1 MNVNLF
7 WEHSIKCEFCDTTFD
22 NQETLKQHLRLHS
35 RRKPYKCD
43 DCGAKFSYNSTL
55 EWHKKSHTGEL
66 PFKCDEC
73 GAQFLQNSMLV
84 WHKRKHRI
92 GENSQNSS
100 LVVNVTNIY
109 PQQSVQSLST
119 VFSLPNL
126 VNTVNSAPVNA
137 LATCSAGTTTTI
149 AAPTHFHLN
158 NMNNPVST
166 EVVIPQAV
174 TTQPEVAPDMVAGK
188 RKLEV
193 EDGTFRCDVCGTVL
207 FHSSDLKAHVHTK
220 HNVGENN
227 PFHILAKQQ
236 QASGQ
241 FMLRKKIIIE
251 KPYKC
256 DLCGA
261 GFNTEGHLKTHR
273 QKHMVERPYK
283 CEKCGLTFSDHP
295 TLETHE
301 RRHQAERPYKCDRCG
316 AAFFRESHLH
326 RHIKRHTGEFV

>member
-1 MNVNLF
+1 MNVNLL
-7 WEHSIKCEFCDTTFD
+7 WEHSIKCEFCDATFD

-109 PQQSVQSLST
+109 PQQSVQSLPT
-119 VFSLPNL
+119 IFSLPNL
-126 VNTVNSAPVNA
+126 VNTVNSSTVNVV
-137 LATCSAGTTTTI
+137 ATCSAGTTTTI
-149 AAPTHFHLN
+149 AQPTHFPVN
-158 NMNNPVST
+158 DMNHPVSV
-166 EVVIPQAV
+166 EGIMPPMA
-174 TTQPEVAPDMVAGK
+174 TQPEMAPDMVTGK
-188 RKLEV
+188 RKLEA
-193 EDGTFRCDVCGTVL
+193 EEGMFRCDVCGTVL
-207 FHSSDLKAHVHTK
+207 FHSSDLKAHMHTK

-295 TLETHE
+295 TLESHE

-326 RHIKRHTGEFV
+326 RHIKRHTGDFV